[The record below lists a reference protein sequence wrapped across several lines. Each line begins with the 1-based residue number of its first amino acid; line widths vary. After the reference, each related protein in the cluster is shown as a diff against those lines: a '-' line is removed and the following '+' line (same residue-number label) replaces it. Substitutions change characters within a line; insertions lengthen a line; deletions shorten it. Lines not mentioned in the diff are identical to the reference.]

1 MLIWC
6 YVFNAGYT
14 ANLPIRLVQDFN
26 IPYSVAS
33 HLVRAY
39 GGRAHEV
46 CDIVREE
53 EAAAAEARAK
63 EDGEVDPNECGG
75 ITLLVSGYPYIT
87 AEITYAVRNDWACR
101 IDDILARRTRLLF
114 LNKEAAIVA
123 VPRVADIM
131 ARELQWSLARKQEE
145 TLLAYKYIEHFGG
158 PVPDHLPHAAR
169 FSMEADIKHA
179 FDKADAN
186 HGGFIA
192 YDDLTRIGVMLG
204 HHLTE
209 EELSS
214 CVRVCDKEKTGRIER
229 EKFVEWWNSEHE
241 NPLRE
246 KVKSRMASSKDME
259 GSGTVFG

>member
-1 MLIWC
+1 
-6 YVFNAGYT
+6 
-14 ANLPIRLVQDFN
+14 LPIRLVQEFS
-26 IPYSVAS
+26 IPHSVAS

-46 CDIVREE
+46 CEIVREE

-63 EDGEVDPNECGG
+63 EDGEADPGESGG

-87 AEITYAVRNDWACR
+87 AEVTYAVRNDWARR
-101 IDDILARRTRLLF
+101 IDDIIGRRTRLLF
-114 LNKEAAIVA
+114 LNKEAGIIA

-131 ARELQWSLARKQEE
+131 ARELKWSEERKQEE
-145 TLLAYKYIEHFGG
+145 TLIAYKYIEHFGG

-179 FDKADAN
+179 FDKVDVD
-186 HGGFIA
+186 HDKLIV
-192 YDDLTRIGVMLG
+192 YDDLSRIGVMLG
-204 HHLTE
+204 HPLSE

-214 CVRVCDKEKTGRIER
+214 CVRECDKKKTGRIDR
-229 EKFVEWWNSEHE
+229 GLFVEWWNSEHE

-246 KVKSRMASSKDME
+246 KVWSRMASSKDME